1 MSDLQA
7 LYAKRFPAQDRAA
20 KERVWRVLCSAFFQ
34 RYIPEDSVVLD
45 LGPGFCEF
53 LNNIRARERIGV
65 DLSEEAGRYA
75 AAGVHIRQG
84 VATDLSFQPN
94 SSVDIVFA
102 SNFFEH
108 LRSKDEVLK
117 VLQESLRV
125 LRPGG
130 RLLLLQPNLRY
141 VRERY
146 WDFFDHITPLTH
158 LSMEEALVMVGFDV
172 EELRPRFLPYTTR
185 SRLPQWPSLVRLY
198 LALPILHR
206 IFGGQ
211 MFILASKARSS

>member
-7 LYAKRFPAQDRAA
+7 LYAKRFPHEDRAA
-20 KERVWRVLCSAFFQ
+20 KERVWRVLCSSFFQ
-34 RYIPEDSVVLD
+34 GYVPEDSVVLD

-53 LNNIRARERIGV
+53 LNNIHARERIGV
-65 DLSEEAGRYA
+65 DLSDEAARHA
-75 AAGVHIRQG
+75 ATGVQIRHG
-84 VATDLSFQPN
+84 VATDLSFLPDG
-94 SSVDIVFA
+94 SVDVVFA

-108 LRSKDEVLK
+108 LRSKEQVLG

-130 RLLLLQPNLRY
+130 RLLVLQPNLRY

-146 WDFFDHITPLTH
+146 WDFFDHVTPLTH
-158 LSMEEALVMVGFDV
+158 RSMEEALVMAGFHV
-172 EELRPRFLPYTTR
+172 QELRPRFLPYTTR
-185 SRLPQWPSLVRLY
+185 SRLPQWPWLVRLY
-198 LALPILHR
+198 LGLPFLHR

-211 MFILASKARSS
+211 MFVLATKARG